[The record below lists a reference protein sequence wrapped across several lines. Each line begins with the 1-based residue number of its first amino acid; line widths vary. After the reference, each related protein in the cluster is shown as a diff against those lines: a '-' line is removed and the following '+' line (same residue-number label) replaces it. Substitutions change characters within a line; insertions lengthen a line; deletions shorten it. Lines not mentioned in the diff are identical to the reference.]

1 MNLSK
6 RFIADIKKASRVTS
20 FCEAYPGNDS
30 DLVTY
35 FKRELPNTINE
46 VFEVFSFFEGN
57 ENMKAVC
64 GADVNRQYFYLK
76 PLRAEL
82 EREIN
87 KFLNGEKTFLKLL
100 STEQSKILMEEILDD
115 LHESIEEKY
124 SLFRSRY
131 IRKSKK

>member
-6 RFIADIKKASRVTS
+6 RFIEDIKKASKVTS
-20 FCEAYPGNDS
+20 FCEAYPENDS

-35 FKRELPNTINE
+35 FTIQLPNTINE

-64 GADVNRQYFYLK
+64 GTDVNRQYVYLK

-82 EREIN
+82 DHEIN

-100 STEQSKILMEEILDD
+100 SREQSKLLIEEILDG
-115 LHESIEEKY
+115 LHASIEEKY

-131 IRKSKK
+131 IHKVEK